1 MAHRLIHPL
10 FVAVALLLVVLAVL
24 VTAGRIMVERVDR
37 FEAEI
42 VGSLERSLGGRVEL
56 EGLVGGWSI
65 LSPVV
70 RVEHARVL
78 APDSGEAVLEIDNLV
93 FELDI
98 VESIGRWTV
107 LASSMVVDR
116 VEASI
121 VQSDEGA
128 WHLEGLPARRAG
140 RSTTP
145 IIDFLVHSDQVIVR
159 DGRVRID
166 AKTVAELP
174 PIVHGELMLENG
186 LLAHRGVAR
195 VSWPAWERRTAGS
208 VEARFDVSAIGS
220 SIDSVSGDVWVS
232 LDGVDRLH
240 LPLEGQE
247 VELDIS
253 MGSSALWLTLDRG
266 ELVDIAT
273 SADVPRLLVIS
284 GERRIVLDDVL
295 LSARLRADG
304 HDVYQGRLDFLA
316 FRLGDAK

>member
-42 VGSLERSLGGRVEL
+42 VRSLERSLGGRVEL

-208 VEARFDVSAIGS
+208 VEARFDV
-220 SIDSVSGDVWVS
+220 
-232 LDGVDRLH
+232 
-240 LPLEGQE
+240 
-247 VELDIS
+247 
-253 MGSSALWLTLDRG
+253 
-266 ELVDIAT
+266 
-273 SADVPRLLVIS
+273 
-284 GERRIVLDDVL
+284 
-295 LSARLRADG
+295 
-304 HDVYQGRLDFLA
+304 
-316 FRLGDAK
+316 